1 MEKYNSNI
9 KLGTASLNVVNLEK
23 QIKFYT
29 ESMGMELISNDDSGA
44 TLGTKDNTPLLY
56 LNKVEGPLVRSYGL
70 YHIAYLVPSKQ
81 DLANILRHF
90 IDTHTPLEGG
100 ADHGYSNALYLAD
113 IEGNGIEVYYDKDES
128 TWDKRE
134 DGKIVGITEQ
144 LDADHLLSISE
155 KVIPYTLPVG
165 TTIGHIHLSVK
176 NSSKSTSFYQK
187 VLGFKDKFTVPS
199 ASWIAYGDYHH
210 HLAVNQWAGPNLNLR
225 QKGTPGLAYF
235 EIIFVNNAT
244 YTNIINN
251 IEENNINIVHELS
264 NKIIINDPNGIEV
277 HLVNQS
283 N

>member
-9 KLGTASLNVVNLEK
+9 KLGTATLNVVNLEK

-29 ESMGMELISNDDSGA
+29 ESLGMTLLSNNSQEA
-44 TLGTKDNTPLLY
+44 ILGTEDNTPLLY
-56 LNKVEGPLVRSYGL
+56 LNKVDGPLVRSYGL
-70 YHIAYLVPSKQ
+70 YHIAYLVPTKQ

-90 IDTHTPLEGG
+90 IDTHIPLDGG

-113 IEGNGIEVYYDKDES
+113 TEGNGIEVYYDKDES

-134 DGKIVGITEQ
+134 DGTIVGVTDP
-144 LDADHLLSISE
+144 LDADYLLSISE
-155 KVIPYTLPVG
+155 KIIPYKLPIG
-165 TTIGHIHLSVK
+165 TTIGHIHLSVR
-176 NSSKSTSFYQK
+176 NSVESSNFYQK

-235 EIIFVNNAT
+235 EIIFVNNSV
-244 YTNIINN
+244 YTDIINN
-251 IEENNINIVHELS
+251 IKEQNINIVQELS
-264 NKIIINDPNGIEV
+264 NKTIITDPNGIEI
-277 HLVNQS
+277 HLINQ
-283 N
+283 

>member
-9 KLGTASLNVVNLEK
+9 KLGTATLNVVNFDRQL
-23 QIKFYT
+23 KFYT
-29 ESMGMELISNDDSGA
+29 EVMGMTVISKNDIEA
-44 TLGTKDNTPLLY
+44 TLGASDNTPLLH
-56 LNKVEGPLVRSYGL
+56 LKKVDGPLVRSYGL
-70 YHIAYLVPSKQ
+70 YHIAYLVPDEQS
-81 DLANILRHF
+81 LANILRHF
-90 IDTHTPLEGG
+90 IDSNVPLDGG
-100 ADHGYSNALYLAD
+100 SDHGYSNALYLSD

-165 TTIGHIHLSVK
+165 TTIGHIHLSVR
-176 NSSKSTSFYQK
+176 NSSESTSFYQK

-210 HLAVNQWAGPNLNLR
+210 HVAVNQWAGPNLNLR

-244 YTNIINN
+244 YTNVINN
-251 IEENNINIVHELS
+251 IKENNINIVQKLA
-264 NKIIINDPNGIEV
+264 NKTIITDPNGIEI
-277 HLVNQS
+277 HLINQ
-283 N
+283 

>member
-9 KLGTASLNVVNLEK
+9 KLGTATLNVVNLEK

-29 ESMGMELISNDDSGA
+29 ESLGMTLLSNNSQEA
-44 TLGTKDNTPLLY
+44 ILGTEDNTPLLY
-56 LNKVEGPLVRSYGL
+56 LNKVDGPLVRSYGL
-70 YHIAYLVPSKQ
+70 YHIAYLVPTKQ
-81 DLANILRHF
+81 DLANILQHF
-90 IDTHTPLEGG
+90 IDTHIPLDGG

-134 DGKIVGITEQ
+134 NGTIVGVTEP
-144 LDADHLLSISE
+144 LDADYLLNISE
-155 KVIPYTLPVG
+155 KVIPYKLPIG
-165 TTIGHIHLSVK
+165 TTIGHIHLSVR
-176 NSSKSTSFYQK
+176 NSVESSNFYQK

-210 HLAVNQWAGPNLNLR
+210 HLAVNQWAGPNLSLSE
-225 QKGTPGLAYF
+225 KGTPGLAHF
-235 EIIFVNNAT
+235 EIIFVNNNV
-244 YTNIINN
+244 YTDIINN
-251 IEENNINIVHELS
+251 IKEYNINIVNELS

>member
-9 KLGTASLNVVNLEK
+9 KLGTVTLNVVNIEK

-100 ADHGYSNALYLAD
+100 ADHGYSNALYLTD

-134 DGKIVGITEQ
+134 DGKIQ
-144 LDADHLLSISE
+144 
-155 KVIPYTLPVG
+155 
-165 TTIGHIHLSVK
+165 
-176 NSSKSTSFYQK
+176 N
-187 VLGFKDKFTVPS
+187 
-199 ASWIAYGDYHH
+199 
-210 HLAVNQWAGPNLNLR
+210 NLT
-225 QKGTPGLAYF
+225 Q
-235 EIIFVNNAT
+235 II
-244 YTNIINN
+244 Y
-251 IEENNINIVHELS
+251 
-264 NKIIINDPNGIEV
+264 
-277 HLVNQS
+277 
-283 N
+283 

>member
-9 KLGTASLNVVNLEK
+9 KLGTVTLNVVNLEK

-29 ESMGMELISNDDSGA
+29 ESIGMELISNNAQGA

-100 ADHGYSNALYLAD
+100 ADHGYSNALYLTD

-155 KVIPYTLPVG
+155 KVIPYTLPIG

-176 NSSKSTSFYQK
+176 NSSESTSFYQK

-199 ASWIAYGDYHH
+199 ASWIAYGNYHH
-210 HLAVNQWAGPNLNLR
+210 HLAVN
-225 QKGTPGLAYF
+225 
-235 EIIFVNNAT
+235 
-244 YTNIINN
+244 
-251 IEENNINIVHELS
+251 
-264 NKIIINDPNGIEV
+264 
-277 HLVNQS
+277 
-283 N
+283 

>member
-9 KLGTASLNVVNLEK
+9 KLGTVTLNVVNLEK

-29 ESMGMELISNDDSGA
+29 ESMGMELISNYAQGA
-44 TLGTKDNTPLLY
+44 TLGTKDKTPLLF
-56 LNKVEGPLVRSYGL
+56 LNKVEGTLVHSYGL

-90 IDTHTPLEGG
+90 IDTHTPLECG
-100 ADHGYSNALYLAD
+100 ADHGYSNALYLTD

-176 NSSKSTSFYQK
+176 NSSESTSFYQK

-210 HLAVNQWAGPNLNLR
+210 HLAVNQWTGPNLNLR

-251 IEENNINIVHELS
+251 IKENNINIVQKLA
-264 NKIIINDPNGIEV
+264 NKTIITDPNGIEV